1 MLKIKKQFHFT
12 MYTTCIQC
20 STYVSSQRAKHFHT
34 ELLVWAH
41 HSPVGPAGQ
50 TALRHFT
57 EEETKARCVGAW
69 HRAPWSGRMEPGP
82 EIQTPPSSSRLCK
95 GLQCKKQERRHVAVI
110 CATGAWRRQDGWR
123 GSRQGLQNSRVQ
135 KHQPAPMEISQGEE
149 ASPHSC
155 YWSRFSSREVE
166 TGPSL
171 AIVP

>member
-12 MYTTCIQC
+12 MDTTRIQC
-20 STYVSSQRAKHFHT
+20 STYVSSQRTKHFHM

-50 TALRHFT
+50 TALCHFT

-69 HRAPWSGRMEPGP
+69 HRAPWSRQMEPGP
-82 EIQTPPSSSRLCK
+82 EIQTPLALPDCVRAFNAKSRK
-95 GLQCKKQERRHVAVI
+95 DVI

-135 KHQPAPMEISQGEE
+135 KHQPAPMEISQ
-149 ASPHSC
+149 
-155 YWSRFSSREVE
+155 
-166 TGPSL
+166 
-171 AIVP
+171 